1 MAENGNYTSVPLP
14 SQEPKL
20 KRYIHR
26 FRRGNVETLF
36 FNNATSAEESS
47 RQAVRACEREDG
59 EYIGRIIR

>member
-1 MAENGNYTSVPLP
+1 MAENGNYTPVPLP

-20 KRYIHR
+20 KRYIHL
-26 FRRGNVETLF
+26 FRRGNVEILF

-47 RQAVRACEREDG
+47 RQAVRACEREGG

>member
-1 MAENGNYTSVPLP
+1 MAENGSYTPVPLP

-20 KRYIHR
+20 RRYIHL

-36 FNNATSAEESS
+36 FNNAVSAEESS
-47 RQAVRACEREDG
+47 RQAARACECENG